1 MPVTALK
8 ETIMKVNVVE
18 NFLSNNVISVT
29 FDIRHN
35 GIRTQK
41 RCKGIEYA
49 NIPRNAEERQDKK
62 DKKEMI
68 RKMVAKMQLDSLYT
82 DFMLDNGFELGKNFF
97 EYATEFMER
106 KAPISEIRTYRAVT
120 NSFKKW
126 CGKENLPC
134 GSITETMMIEFKD
147 HLESKHNGI
156 SAHNYFKKLKRIFKE
171 ATTAKYFKVNP
182 AESIIN
188 KKSKTAEKDTLTMS
202 DIKTLVTTACPN
214 LEVKNA
220 FLFCC
225 LTGLRFC
232 DVKLLKWSNIK
243 DGCMDIVQTK
253 TKERLLI
260 QLRTDTLK
268 LMGEPKTANHLIFN
282 LPTHTGCLKHLK
294 QWVKNAEIEK
304 HITWHCARHSYATNL
319 LEQEVDILTVSKLL
333 GHKSIL
339 QTQTYLRVSDLK
351 KLSAIN
357 IIPQIF

>member
-1 MPVTALK
+1 
-8 ETIMKVNVVE
+8 MKVNVVE
-18 NFLSNNVISVT
+18 NVLSNNMISVT

-41 RCKGIEYA
+41 RCKGVEYV
-49 NIPRNAEERQDKK
+49 NIPRNVEERQDKK

-82 DFMLDNGFELGKNFF
+82 DFMLDNGFDLTKNFF
-97 EYATEFMER
+97 EYATEFMDR

-120 NSFKKW
+120 NSLKKW

-134 GSITETMMIEFKD
+134 GIITETMMIEFKD
-147 HLESKHNGI
+147 YLESKHNGI
-156 SAHNYFKKLKRIFKE
+156 SAHNYFKKLKRIMKE
-171 ATTAKYFKVNP
+171 ATTAKYFKTNP
-182 AESIIN
+182 TENIIN
-188 KKSKTAEKDTLTMS
+188 KKCKTAEKDTLTMG
-202 DIKTLVTTACPN
+202 DVKRLVITNCAN

-260 QLRTDTLK
+260 QLRPDTLR
-268 LMGEPKTANHLIFN
+268 LMGDSKRIGDFIFS

-294 QWVKNAEIEK
+294 QWVKDAEIEK

-319 LEQEVDILTVSKLL
+319 LEEDVDILTVSKLL

-357 IIPQIF
+357 VIPLIF

>member
-1 MPVTALK
+1 
-8 ETIMKVNVVE
+8 MKVNVVE
-18 NFLSNNVISVT
+18 NILSNNRVSVT

-41 RCKGIEYA
+41 RIKGIEYPNNTYTA
-49 NIPRNAEERQDKK
+49 AEREDKK
-62 DKKEMI
+62 AKKEI
-68 RKMVAKMQLDSLYT
+68 IKKMVAKMQLDSLYT
-82 DFMLDNGFELGKNFF
+82 DFMLDNGYELSKNFF
-97 EYATEFMER
+97 DYATEFMKR

-126 CGKENLPC
+126 CGKENMPC

-147 HLESKHNGI
+147 YLEAKHKGI
-156 SAHNYFKKLKRIFKE
+156 SAHNYFKKLKRMIKE
-171 ATTAKYFKVNP
+171 ATTAKYFKSNP
-182 AESIIN
+182 AENIIN
-188 KKSKTAEKDTLTMS
+188 KKCKTAEKDTLTIS
-202 DIKTLVTTACPN
+202 DVRILVSTECAN
-214 LEVKNA
+214 LQVKNA

-232 DVKLLKWSNIK
+232 DVKLLKWCNIK

-260 QLRTDTLK
+260 QLRADTLK
-268 LMGEPKTANHLIFN
+268 LMGEPKTVNELIFN

-294 QWVKNAEIEK
+294 QWVKDAEIEK